1 MGGKRVGS
9 TAKIDSSVPFGF
21 LLGKRYSGYKQAINT
36 SRNLK
41 PMPSKLPKLFWGL
54 STEQR
59 RVLAARMLEAGHSG
73 DALERAIRL
82 AIWGESSSRRSI
94 RVPSRSQPW
103 DNPHKIEGGLNRIGP
118 DARPIVPERF
128 RPREPF
134 LLVKADEVHT
144 FDANHR
150 VEKPHERADCGPA
163 RRRRVIQ
170 ENMRA
175 RVQVQEDYLAGLEQD
190 RREWRRY
197 QIQAVKTKSVAVKQR
212 RLRMRL
218 AYGTD
223 LSDGIGSDITSCAP
237 EFEELRREKQELART
252 WRAVR
257 QAELKANGDSA
268 RMRRWEKEV
277 LRTIRAETSKSLS
290 APGTSFERE
299 NAIRSGGDEELAR
312 ALHQLSVEHAVD
324 GYTQPS
330 PECGGKNFENDE
342 GGEGPEV
349 TPGPGGDGGTG
360 VQGELAVGGG
370 SAEATVQMVQPLLV
384 GDGEAETDRTTTQQ
398 FERETASAGG
408 VEAARD
414 SGKVRL
420 AGGTKSGA
428 ARAEVGGAPAV
439 GCTRAPA
446 ASEEKS
452 QAEEAEKGDE
462 AMKNMVEKLL
472 RTSSSVALAVARP
485 LSIKP
490 PPVLEAEED
499 PHQVNLASRIGS
511 RKPTFPPPP
520 RAKSGRAFVGG
531 GYRTNPS
538 TPSQR
543 VSSSECRGN
552 KFLEQEPFE
561 TCVTGGGGVAVVG
574 GVGVGVGG
582 GGGGGGGRVAG
593 VMASCLIPNVNGE
606 GRKGNNRRES
616 GVATG
621 GGILDLEAVTEAA
634 GRLNG
639 TGGHN
644 SPSLVNRVPHNPR
657 NRFAPMAESEV
668 ARFLQQGDDRYL
680 SSAAG
685 NGAGGGHEIIG
696 LNEDHGTPAA
706 AAATAG
712 GAGTGIGRRLLVVGE
727 STGRDVDGART
738 VLVSASGD
746 ARLFRPSSTPLDG
759 WNTNQSSTTGIER
772 RERS

>member
-21 LLGKRYSGYKQAINT
+21 LLGERYSGYKQAINT

-73 DALERAIRL
+73 DSLERAIRL
-82 AIWGESSSRRSI
+82 AIWGESSSRQSI

-103 DNPHKIEGGLNRIGP
+103 DNPHKIEGGLNGIGP
-118 DARPIVPERF
+118 DGRPIVPERF

-144 FDANHR
+144 FDAGHR

-197 QIQAVKTKSVAVKQR
+197 QVQAVKTKSVAVKQR

-237 EFEELRREKQELART
+237 EFEELRREKQEMAHA

-277 LRTIRAETSKSLS
+277 LRTIRTETSKSLS

-299 NAIRSGGDEELAR
+299 NATCSGADQELAH
-312 ALHQLSVEHAVD
+312 ALHQLSVEHAVN
-324 GYTQPS
+324 GYTKPS
-330 PECGGKNFENDE
+330 PEYGGKNFGNGEE
-342 GGEGPEV
+342 GERPEV
-349 TPGPGGDGGTG
+349 APAPGGDWGAG
-360 VQGELAVGGG
+360 VQGDLAVRGG
-370 SAEATVQMVQPLLV
+370 SAEATVQLLQPLLV
-384 GDGEAETDRTTTQQ
+384 RDGKADTDRTTTQQ

-408 VEAARD
+408 IEAARG
-414 SGKVRL
+414 SGVVGL
-420 AGGTKSGA
+420 AGSTNPGA
-428 ARAEVGGAPAV
+428 TGAEAEGATAGGY
-439 GCTRAPA
+439 TRAPA
-446 ASEEKS
+446 ASEETS
-452 QAEEAEKGDE
+452 RAEEAKKEDE
-462 AMKNMVEKLL
+462 AITNMVEKLL
-472 RTSSSVALAVARP
+472 RTSSSVALAVAKP

-490 PPVLEAEED
+490 PPALEVEED
-499 PHQVNLASRIGS
+499 PHQVKLASRIRS

-520 RAKSGRAFVGG
+520 RAKSGRTFVGG

-552 KFLEQEPFE
+552 RFLEQEPFGSY
-561 TCVTGGGGVAVVG
+561 VTGGVGVVVG
-574 GVGVGVGG
+574 GVG
-582 GGGGGGGRVAG
+582 GRVAA
-593 VMASCLIPNVNGE
+593 VTASCLSPNVNGE
-606 GRKGNNRRES
+606 GRKGSNRRES

-639 TGGHN
+639 TGGHC
-644 SPSLVNRVPHNPR
+644 PSLVNRVPHNPR
-657 NRFAPMAESEV
+657 NRFAPMVESEV
-668 ARFLQQGDDRYL
+668 ARFLQQGNDRYL
-680 SSAAG
+680 SSAAW
-685 NGAGGGHEIIG
+685 NGAGGGHEVMG
-696 LNEDHGTPAA
+696 LNEDHGTTAAAVAAAPAPAPAPAA
-706 AAATAG
+706 ATPG
-712 GAGTGIGRRLLVVGE
+712 GAGTGIGRRLLVVGK
-727 STGRDVDGART
+727 STGRDEDGART
-738 VLVSASGD
+738 VLVSASEN
-746 ARLFRPSSTPLDG
+746 ARLFRLSSTPLDG
-759 WNTNQSSTTGIER
+759 WQTNRTSTTGNKR